1 MKILIVEDAREL
13 AETIKEG
20 LEESLYAVDLSFD
33 GEEGLYMAET
43 NAYDAVILDIML
55 PKMDG
60 IAVLSGLRK
69 KGIEVPVILL
79 TARGEVA
86 ARVRGLNAGA
96 DDYMAKP
103 FEFMELL
110 ARLRAVIRRN
120 KGMSSSLISIE
131 GLSLETGSRTIKRDG
146 REIHLSSMEYRIL
159 EYLVMNKGR
168 IISKTEL
175 TERLYGMDLDPESN
189 VLEVYI
195 NYLRKKIDLG
205 HERKLIHTVRGA
217 GYILK

>member
-13 AETIKEG
+13 AETIKAG
-20 LEESLYAVDLSFD
+20 LEENLFAADLSFD

-43 NAYDAVILDIML
+43 NAYDAIILDIML

-60 IAVLSGLRK
+60 VAVLSGLRK
-69 KGIEVPVILL
+69 KAIDVPVILL
-79 TARGEVA
+79 TARGEVE

-103 FEFMELL
+103 FEFTELL

-120 KGMSSSLISIE
+120 KGLSSPLISIE
-131 GLSLETGSRTIKRDG
+131 GLTVETGSRTIKRDG
-146 REIHLSSMEYRIL
+146 REIHLSSTEYRIL
-159 EYLVMNKGR
+159 EHLVMNKGR

-189 VLEVYI
+189 ILEVYI
-195 NYLRKKIDLG
+195 NFLRKKIDLG